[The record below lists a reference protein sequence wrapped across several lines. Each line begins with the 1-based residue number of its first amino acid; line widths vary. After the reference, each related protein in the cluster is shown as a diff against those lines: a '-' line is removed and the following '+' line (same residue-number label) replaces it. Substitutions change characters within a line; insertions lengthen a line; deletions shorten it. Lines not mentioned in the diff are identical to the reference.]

1 MTRIGVWAAIWLAL
15 AAPAWAAPSSDDAA
29 LQAPARQVAK
39 EIWLIP
45 GGFPPKREPDGNTV
59 VFTAPK
65 GLIVL
70 DTGRHPWHVQAI
82 EAFAATRH
90 AKVVAIFNSHW
101 HLDHT
106 SGNAE
111 LKRAY
116 PGARVYASRA
126 VEQAL
131 QGFLPRSAIETRKYL
146 DSGQADPATAEDLRG
161 DLAAIAA
168 SALIIPDTPI
178 DASR

>member
-1 MTRIGVWAAIWLAL
+1 MRRIGIWAAIWLAC
-15 AAPAWAAPSSDDAA
+15 AAPCWAAAAPDDAV

-39 EIWLIP
+39 GVWLIP

-59 VFTAPK
+59 VFTAPQ

-82 EAFAATRH
+82 EAFAGERH
-90 AKVVAIFNSHW
+90 ARIVAIFNSHW

-116 PGARVYASRA
+116 PGVRVYASRA

-131 QGFLPRSAIETRKYL
+131 QGFLPRSA
-146 DSGQADPATAEDLRG
+146 A
-161 DLAAIAA
+161 
-168 SALIIPDTPI
+168 
-178 DASR
+178 